1 MLRRFARPRV
11 LRTAIVGGA
20 GFAIGRRSAMRARQA
35 PESPPAPTAA
45 DTVARLKEL
54 AALHE
59 SGQLSDEEF
68 AAAKRRVLG
77 LRQP

>member
-1 MLRRFARPRV
+1 MFRRPR
-11 LRTAIVGGA
+11 LIGAAIVGGA
-20 GFAIGRRSAMRARQA
+20 GFALGRRAAMRGRPLVALPA
-35 PESPPAPTAA
+35 APTAA

-54 AALHE
+54 SALHE

-77 LRQP
+77 L